1 MGKSRLNSRLFYQ
14 YMVSYLV
21 MLMLPMLVIGI
32 AAYHYIIQLM
42 RDEAIRSNLTVLSQ
56 AKDTIEMK
64 MNELG
69 NIAVHIASN
78 PHLSPYTATKNAF
91 NEMNAIAELR
101 NYASANYFIHDMLL
115 YFRGRSELYSPY
127 SVFSAKSYT
136 EHIFRYEH
144 WSADSFYRD
153 LNTLETPLLRPAE
166 EVRVPDPEK
175 FITYLVPIP
184 YRETSPY
191 GTVVFQIK
199 ASTVND
205 MIVTTFGDYG
215 GNAVI
220 LNERGE
226 PITSLSP
233 ISGESLERLAEMAGE
248 QGGTGSGT
256 IHLEGNDYFAG
267 YAKADASGWTYVS
280 LVDQSA
286 VMKPVELVKTR
297 TLYSLLLALL
307 LGSVAIYGLMS
318 LNYAPILRL
327 KQFVDNRL
335 GRAFRDSNELESI
348 RSAVRYM
355 SDHNHELNRRLA
367 GSRPAIR
374 TFLLTALLKG
384 EFQHLGQF
392 NAKAGEADLS
402 FTVTRLRVVLFVF
415 SRKDDA
421 RRPSGDALLREI
433 ESRFAAVPAS
443 FDIVETTGIAESDE
457 TAKTAETAEFVKV
470 GATTANVG
478 TAEPVESAKAAGIDK
493 TAGIAEPVESAESA
507 ENAGTVEPVGT
518 DKAAEMDGTT
528 RTTRTTGT
536 AGAAGA
542 VGTVAAAL
550 PGTSEEMLLTAS
562 GGVSGPARR
571 LVEGIEG
578 YGLESLDGNMLI
590 FIVGDGGDDRPLRG
604 KLAEIQRELVEKRG
618 LQTTIGV
625 GNSYADA
632 TELGKSYLEA
642 SGAVDYRLIHGHGKI
657 IWFSEL
663 DMRHSAFAGGHP
675 GSDWNRLRLSI
686 VQGDAAQIEKQ
697 LDGIIAAIR
706 ADGTP
711 LFSARCMCFDLIHV
725 IFSVTAEMKHSPGDR
740 QGQYPDVL
748 SLTEFE
754 TVEELIELVR
764 TISAD
769 LCAII
774 REQKESANFE
784 LRDRI
789 VDYIGR
795 HYASYQF
802 SVQAMAD
809 ELQVSASYL
818 SRYFKDQTGQTVM
831 NHVHTVRME
840 KAKQLLREGTDNMQ
854 QLAGQIGFAS
864 APGFIRRFK
873 ETEGVTPGEYRAM
886 HAAKPPGIGEPV

>member
-69 NIAVHIASN
+69 NIAVHIAAN

-127 SVFSAKSYT
+127 SIFSADSYT
-136 EHIFRYEH
+136 KDIFRYEH

-166 EVRVPDPEK
+166 NVRVPEPEK

-220 LNERGE
+220 LNELGE
-226 PITSLSP
+226 PITSLAP
-233 ISGESLERLAEMAGE
+233 ISGESLERLAEMAGQ
-248 QGGTGSGT
+248 QGGRGSGT
-256 IHLEGNDYFAG
+256 IHLEGSDYFAG
-267 YAKADASGWTYVS
+267 YAKADASGWTYIS

-286 VMKPVELVKTR
+286 VMKPVQLVKTR
-297 TLYSLLLALL
+297 TLYSLVLALL
-307 LGSVAIYGLMS
+307 LGSIAIYGLMS
-318 LNYAPILRL
+318 LNYAPIRRL

-335 GRAFRDSNELESI
+335 GRAFRDANELESI

-355 SDHNHELNRRLA
+355 SEHNNELNRRLD
-367 GSRPAIR
+367 GSKPAIR
-374 TFLLTALLKG
+374 TFLLAALLKG
-384 EFQHLGQF
+384 EFQQLRQF
-392 NAKAGEADLS
+392 NAKAEEADLR
-402 FTVTRLRVVLFVF
+402 FAATRLRVVLFVF
-415 SRKDDA
+415 SRRDNA

-433 ESRFAAVPAS
+433 ESRFAAS
-443 FDIVETTGIAESDE
+443 FDIVEAAGIAGPVEIE
-457 TAKTAETAEFVKV
+457 KTAETAEFVKAGGNV
-470 GATTANVG
+470 ANAGAAESVETA
-478 TAEPVESAKAAGIDK
+478 K
-493 TAGIAEPVESAESA
+493 TAGIAERVEIA
-507 ENAGTVEPVGT
+507 ENVGAIEPVGT
-518 DKAAEMDGTT
+518 HKAAEKD
-528 RTTRTTGT
+528 
-536 AGAAGA
+536 
-542 VGTVAAAL
+542 
-550 PGTSEEMLLTAS
+550 
-562 GGVSGPARR
+562 GPAKRS
-571 LVEGIEG
+571 VEGIEG

-590 FIVGDGGDDRPLRG
+590 FIVGDGGDDQPLRG

-625 GNSYADA
+625 GNPYAEA
-632 TELGKSYLEA
+632 GELGKSYLEA

-774 REQKESANFE
+774 REQKESANFQ

-854 QLAGQIGFAS
+854 QLAGQIGFGS

-886 HAAKPPGIGEPV
+886 HAAKPPGIGESV